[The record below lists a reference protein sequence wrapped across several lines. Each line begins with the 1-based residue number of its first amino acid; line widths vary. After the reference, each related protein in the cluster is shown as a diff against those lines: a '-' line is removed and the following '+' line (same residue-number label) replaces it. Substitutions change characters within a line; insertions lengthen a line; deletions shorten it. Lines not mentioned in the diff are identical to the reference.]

1 MCKKR
6 CKKTKKYLK
15 DVKKDVYYWYQQKGN
30 SMKYRELAELMKSA
44 GWVFERNGKGSH
56 KIWRK
61 DKQII
66 PIPDHGSKEI
76 NPGLV
81 KAIIKQAGIR

>member
-1 MCKKR
+1 
-6 CKKTKKYLK
+6 
-15 DVKKDVYYWYQQKGN
+15 
-30 SMKYRELAELMKSA
+30 MKYRELAELMKSA
-44 GWVFERNGKGSH
+44 GWVFERNGKGSQ